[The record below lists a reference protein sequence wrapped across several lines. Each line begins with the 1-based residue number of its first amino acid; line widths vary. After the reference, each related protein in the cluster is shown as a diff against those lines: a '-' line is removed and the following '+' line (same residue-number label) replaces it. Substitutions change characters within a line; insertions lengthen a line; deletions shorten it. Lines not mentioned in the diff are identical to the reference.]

1 VLALPAPLPALLP
14 LPPAA
19 LLPRDEGA
27 DEEAEAD
34 DGDED
39 RALILRRSLPLL
51 PPARG

>member
-1 VLALPAPLPALLP
+1 VLALPAPLPLP

-27 DEEAEAD
+27 DEAEAD

>member
-1 VLALPAPLPALLP
+1 VLALPPPLP

-19 LLPRDEGA
+19 LPRDEGA

-34 DGDED
+34 DGED